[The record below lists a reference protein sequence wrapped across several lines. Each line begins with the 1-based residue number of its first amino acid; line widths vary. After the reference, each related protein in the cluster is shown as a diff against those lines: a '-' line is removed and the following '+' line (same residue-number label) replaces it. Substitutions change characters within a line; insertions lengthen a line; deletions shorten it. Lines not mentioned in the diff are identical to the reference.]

1 MKKSFK
7 YIFGLLLV
15 SSVIS
20 CKKDL
25 DINTNP
31 NQPLSA
37 TVNTVLP
44 QAIVATANNIAQFN
58 FYGGQVVGYF
68 SNGGGVSGWGSI
80 ISYNYQNDEFAALW
94 GNTYDILTDVKY
106 VLDQSANDPTKA
118 QFGAAAKVLKAYNFE
133 LLVDTYNDVPY
144 TEANLGL
151 ANLQPKYD
159 KATDIYKNLADLLD
173 QAIATFKAGGSGQ
186 GTPAFVAA
194 DPLFG
199 GSLTRWAELAN
210 TIKLK
215 LVLKGQGKVAFT
227 NTTFDA
233 VGFIKADAS
242 VQPGY
247 AKIDGKQNPAYN
259 RWAYLASGTAVGS
272 ASQYALTPYIMSFYN
287 GTKINDPA
295 RANVTFRTGTTTP
308 VNQLGYQLAD
318 AGRGQAPSSWY
329 VSRTVGTVTYDKI
342 GILKG
347 PEASQPLMLEAE
359 SYFLQAEA
367 NLKGLVTGDAYTNFQ
382 AGILGSFKYLYLNN
396 SGTQSTGFNAG
407 ADATTYNTA
416 NTESFLVNY
425 NTFTTRDSNN
435 NLVTRPTTTEEKLQA
450 IITQKYIAFNMTF
463 GHEAWNEYRRTG
475 YPAIITASPTPS
487 QTFVS
492 IASQSTA
499 ANKLPTRILYP
510 ITEFKY
516 NPANVP
522 NVDKYSTK
530 IFWAK

>member
-31 NQPLSA
+31 NQPLAA

-58 FYGGQVVGYF
+58 FYGGQVAGYF
-68 SNGGGVSGWGSI
+68 ANGGGVSGWGSI
-80 ISYNYQNDEFAALW
+80 VSYNYQNDEFSGLW
-94 GNTYDILTDVKY
+94 ANTYDILTDVKY
-106 VLDQSANDPTKA
+106 VLDQSANDATKS
-118 QFGAAAKVLKAYNFE
+118 QFNAAAKVLKAYNFE

-151 ANLQPKYD
+151 ANVQPKYD

-173 QAIATFKAGGSGQ
+173 QAIATFKAGGSAK

-199 GSLTRWAELAN
+199 GNDDQLTRWAQLAN

-215 LVLKGQGKVAFT
+215 LVLKGQGKVTFT

-233 VGFIKADAS
+233 IGFITADAN
-242 VQPGY
+242 VQPVY
-247 AKIDGKQNPAYN
+247 TKIDGKQNPAWN
-259 RWAYLASGTAVGS
+259 RWAYAASGTAVGA
-272 ASQYALTPYIMSFYN
+272 ASQYAVTPYIMSFYN
-287 GTKINDPA
+287 GNKLNDA
-295 RANVTFRTGTTTP
+295 KRAAVTFKSGTTTA
-308 VNQLGYQLAD
+308 VNQLGYQLSD
-318 AGRGQAPSSWY
+318 AGRGAAPSSWF
-329 VSRTVGTVTYDKI
+329 VGTDVNTYSKV

-347 PEASQPLMLEAE
+347 PDASQPLMLAAE

-367 NLKGLVTGDAYTNFQ
+367 NVKGLVTGTAATNFKSGIIASFNYLYTDNTGAVPSTRTPAADADAYV
-382 AGILGSFKYLYLNN
+382 
-396 SGTQSTGFNAG
+396 
-407 ADATTYNTA
+407 TA
-416 NTESFLVNY
+416 NTASFLANFAVA
-425 NTFTTRDSNN
+425 TTDAQ
-435 NLVTRPTTTEEKLQA
+435 KLEA

-463 GHEAWNEYRRTG
+463 GHEAWNEFRRTG
-475 YPAIITASPTPS
+475 YPTIVTSGASAN

-492 IASQSTA
+492 ITSEATA

-516 NPANVP
+516 NAANIP
-522 NVDKYSTK
+522 TVDKYTSK

>member
-31 NQPLSA
+31 NQPLAA

-58 FYGGQVVGYF
+58 FYGGQVAGYF

-151 ANLQPKYD
+151 ANVQPKYD

-173 QAIATFKAGGSGQ
+173 QAITTFKVGGT
-186 GTPAFVAA
+186 GTPAFVAS
-194 DPLFG
+194 DPLYA
-199 GSLTRWAELAN
+199 GSLTKWAQLAN

-215 LVLKGQGKVAFT
+215 LVLKGQGKVTFT

-233 VGFIKADAS
+233 IGFINADAN
-242 VQPGY
+242 VQPVY
-247 AKIDGKQNPAYN
+247 TKIDGKQNPAWN
-259 RWAYLASGTAVGS
+259 RWAYAASGTAVGA
-272 ASQYALTPYIMSFYN
+272 ASQYAVTPYIMSFYN
-287 GTKINDPA
+287 GNKLNDTK
-295 RANVTFRTGTTTP
+295 RAAVTFKSGTATA
-308 VNQLGYQLAD
+308 VNQLGYQLSD
-318 AGRGQAPSSWY
+318 AGRGAAPSSWF
-329 VSRTVGTVTYDKI
+329 VGADINSYSKV

-347 PEASQPLMLEAE
+347 PDASQPIMLAAE

-367 NLKGLVTGDAYTNFQ
+367 NVKGLVTGTAATNFRLGIVASFNYLYTDNTGAVPSTRTPAADADAY
-382 AGILGSFKYLYLNN
+382 ILNN
-396 SGTQSTGFNAG
+396 AGEPNADF
-407 ADATTYNTA
+407 AAATTDA
-416 NTESFLVNY
+416 Q
-425 NTFTTRDSNN
+425 
-435 NLVTRPTTTEEKLQA
+435 KLEA

-463 GHEAWNEYRRTG
+463 GHEAWNEFRRTG
-475 YPAIITASPTPS
+475 YPVIVNSGASAS
-487 QTFVS
+487 DTFVS
-492 IASQSTA
+492 TASQATS

-516 NPANVP
+516 NTANIPA
-522 NVDKYSTK
+522 VDKYTSK

>member
-1 MKKSFK
+1 MKRNFK

-15 SSVIS
+15 TSAFS

-31 NQPLSA
+31 NQPLAA

-44 QAIVATANNIAQFN
+44 QAIVATANNLPQFN
-58 FYGGQVVGYF
+58 FYGGQVAGYF
-68 SNGGGVSGWGSI
+68 ANGGGVSGWGSI

-106 VLDQSANDPTKA
+106 IIDQSGSDATKKE
-118 QFGAAAKVLKAYNFE
+118 FSAAAKVLKAYNFE

-151 ANLQPKYD
+151 ANIQPRYD
-159 KATDIYKNLADLLD
+159 KAADIYKNLADLCD
-173 QAIATFKAGGSGQ
+173 QAIATFKTVTTA
-186 GTPAFVAA
+186 TPAFVSA
-194 DPLFG
+194 DPLYA
-199 GSLTRWAELAN
+199 GSATKWAQLAN

-215 LVLKGQGKVAFT
+215 LILKGQGKVTFT

-233 VGFIKADAS
+233 IGFISTDAL
-242 VQPGY
+242 VQPVY
-247 AKIDGKQNPAYN
+247 TKIAGKQNPTWN
-259 RWAYLASGTAVGS
+259 RWAYDASGTAVGA
-272 ASQYALTPYIMSFYN
+272 ASNYALTPWIMSFYD
-287 GTKINDPA
+287 GSHISDVG
-295 RANVTFRTGTTTP
+295 RAKAMFKSSTSTA

-318 AGRGQAPSSWY
+318 AGRGAAPSSWF
-329 VSRTVGTVTYDKI
+329 VGSSATTYDKI
-342 GILKG
+342 GVLKG
-347 PEASQPLMLEAE
+347 PDASQPIMLAAE

-367 NLKGLVTGDAYTNFQ
+367 NLKNLVAGTASTNY
-382 AGILGSFKYLYLNN
+382 ASGVTASFNYLYMDNT
-396 SGTQSTGFNAG
+396 GVVPSTRNVATDVAAYYTANAG
-407 ADATTYNTA
+407 NKLVDFSAATTDA
-416 NTESFLVNY
+416 Q
-425 NTFTTRDSNN
+425 
-435 NLVTRPTTTEEKLQA
+435 KLEA

-475 YPAIITASPTPS
+475 YPSIKTSGASAS
-487 QTFVS
+487 ETFVS

-516 NPANVP
+516 NTANVP
-522 NVDKYSTK
+522 TVDKYSAK